1 MERLTRRNIIGATG
15 AFASGAGAANSALAK
30 AVTDNLSVASD
41 PLPGLVA
48 EHFRLA
54 GISSPPGT
62 SGEKA
67 DNFIERASD
76 ADADLCA
83 RIAAT
88 VAISPAGLLAQAE
101 MLKAFVRDAEDGM
114 WADGR
119 EMALADTVIAGI
131 RSLTAGRAA

>member
-1 MERLTRRNIIGATG
+1 MSIHD
-15 AFASGAGAANSALAK
+15 AFAFGGQQDNDAALGNAAEK
-30 AVTDNLSVASD
+30 FSVASD